1 MTVVPGTIDRER
13 TRWQFLFPQGLRE
26 EYPRPNGKVAI
37 TTYTPAWCKGIVS
50 RFQLFRQASEA
61 YGMPAQPLPVQIQHV
76 GIHDIGSIEDR
87 RRVGSI
93 YDLAYVPSGGSI
105 PPGVWALIEWTSEG
119 LELINSGK
127 FNCLSPTNA
136 SHGTLSTGAK
146 IPGDFLVE
154 ASLVDV
160 PFLESIGTA
169 SDFVPFDA
177 IAYTGSRRIES
188 SPSPRS
194 SSLAFSKLNPEALIV
209 RGAQYR
215 GNIMEDEKIEIELP
229 TGTAVPESLIEAIMT
244 SDLAHKKMRAMC
256 REMIDETA
264 TEVVRKKVR
273 EMVESDLDSLLESR
287 GYIKREMAAP
297 TLPEAVS
304 EAEDLVAQARAIE
317 EQVIGDEVKELVR
330 SKRLLSAHV
339 SDFVARRKTGSP
351 VDGLLRDWS
360 VASTMQGVSGSIPR
374 ESAPT
379 SARVTPDAIMAQV
392 EKELIA
398 RGKGYSYAE
407 HLKIA
412 KTRINEARQ
421 KGSLLEV

>member
-26 EYPRPNGKVAI
+26 EYPRPNGKIAI

-93 YDLAYVPSGGSI
+93 YDLAYVPSGGTI

-169 SDFVPFDA
+169 SDFVPFDS

-188 SPSPRS
+188 TPSPRS
-194 SSLAFSKLNPEALIV
+194 SSLAFAKLNPEALIV
-209 RGAQYR
+209 RGAKYR
-215 GNIMEDEKIEIELP
+215 SETMMEEDKIEIELP
-229 TGTAVPESLIEAIMT
+229 AGVIPEKLVEAIMT
-244 SDLAHKKMRAMC
+244 SEAARMKMREMC

-273 EMVESDLDSLLESR
+273 EIVESDLDSLLESR
-287 GYIKREMAAP
+287 GYMKREMAVP
-297 TLPEAVS
+297 TLPDVVS
-304 EAEDLVAQARAIE
+304 DAEDLVSQARAIE

-330 SKRLLSAHV
+330 SKKLLSAHV
-339 SDFVARRKTGSP
+339 SDFVTRRKTGAP

-360 VASTMQGVSGSIPR
+360 SASTMQGVIGSSPR
-374 ESAPT
+374 ESAST
-379 SARVTPDAIMAQV
+379 SARVTPDAIMSQV

-421 KGSLLEV
+421 KGALLEV

>member
-1 MTVVPGTIDRER
+1 
-13 TRWQFLFPQGLRE
+13 
-26 EYPRPNGKVAI
+26 
-37 TTYTPAWCKGIVS
+37 
-50 RFQLFRQASEA
+50 
-61 YGMPAQPLPVQIQHV
+61 MPAQPLPVQIQHV

-93 YDLAYVPSGGSI
+93 YDLAYVPSGGTI

-169 SDFVPFDA
+169 SDFVPFDS

-188 SPSPRS
+188 TPSPRS
-194 SSLAFSKLNPEALIV
+194 SSLAFAKLNPEALIV
-209 RGAQYR
+209 RGAKYR
-215 GNIMEDEKIEIELP
+215 SETMMEEDKIEIELP
-229 TGTAVPESLIEAIMT
+229 AGVIPEKLVEAIMT
-244 SDLAHKKMRAMC
+244 SEAARMKMREMC

-273 EMVESDLDSLLESR
+273 EIVESDLDSLLESR
-287 GYIKREMAAP
+287 GYMKREMAVP
-297 TLPEAVS
+297 TLPDVVS
-304 EAEDLVAQARAIE
+304 DAEDLVSQARAIE

-330 SKRLLSAHV
+330 SKKLLSAHV
-339 SDFVARRKTGSP
+339 SDFVTRRKTGAP

-360 VASTMQGVSGSIPR
+360 SASTMQGVIGSSPR
-374 ESAPT
+374 ESAST
-379 SARVTPDAIMAQV
+379 SARVTPDAIMSQV

-421 KGSLLEV
+421 KGALLEV

>member
-1 MTVVPGTIDRER
+1 M
-13 TRWQFLFPQGLRE
+13 QE
-26 EYPRPNGKVAI
+26 E
-37 TTYTPAWCKGIVS
+37 
-50 RFQLFRQASEA
+50 
-61 YGMPAQPLPVQIQHV
+61 
-76 GIHDIGSIEDR
+76 D
-87 RRVGSI
+87 
-93 YDLAYVPSGGSI
+93 
-105 PPGVWALIEWTSEG
+105 
-119 LELINSGK
+119 
-127 FNCLSPTNA
+127 
-136 SHGTLSTGAK
+136 
-146 IPGDFLVE
+146 
-154 ASLVDV
+154 
-160 PFLESIGTA
+160 
-169 SDFVPFDA
+169 
-177 IAYTGSRRIES
+177 
-188 SPSPRS
+188 
-194 SSLAFSKLNPEALIV
+194 
-209 RGAQYR
+209 
-215 GNIMEDEKIEIELP
+215 KIEIELP
-229 TGTAVPESLIEAIMT
+229 TGTAVPSDALIEAIMS
-244 SDLAHKKMRAMC
+244 SDLTHKKVREMC
-256 REMIDETA
+256 REMI
-264 TEVVRKKVR
+264 
-273 EMVESDLDSLLESR
+273 ESDLDSLLESR
-287 GYIKREMAAP
+287 GYMKREMAAP

-360 VASTMQGVSGSIPR
+360 VASTMQGISGSIPR

>member
-26 EYPRPNGKVAI
+26 EYPRPNGKIAI

-50 RFQLFRQASEA
+50 RFQLFRQASES

-105 PPGVWALIEWTSEG
+105 PAGVWALIEWTSEG

-177 IAYTGSRRIES
+177 IAYTGSRQIAS
-188 SPSPRS
+188 TPSPRS
-194 SSLAFSKLNPEALIV
+194 SSLAFTAKLNPEALIV
-209 RGAQYR
+209 RGAKYR
-215 GNIMEDEKIEIELP
+215 SETMMEEDKIEIELP
-229 TGTAVPESLIEAIMT
+229 TDVVPEKLIEAIMT
-244 SDLAHKKMRAMC
+244 S
-256 REMIDETA
+256 ETA
-264 TEVVRKKVR
+264 RKKVR
-273 EMVESDLDSLLESR
+273 EMCREMIESDLDSLLESR
-287 GYIKREMAAP
+287 GYMKREMAVP
-297 TLPEAVS
+297 TLPDVVADS
-304 EAEDLVAQARAIE
+304 EDLVAQARAIE

-330 SKRLLSAHV
+330 SKKLLSAHV

-360 VASTMQGVSGSIPR
+360 SASTMQGVTGSIPR

-379 SARVTPDAIMAQV
+379 SARMTPDAIMSQV

>member
-194 SSLAFSKLNPEALIV
+194 SSLASAKLNPEALIV
-209 RGAQYR
+209 RGAKYR
-215 GNIMEDEKIEIELP
+215 SETMQEEDKIEIELP
-229 TGTAVPESLIEAIMT
+229 TGTAVPSDALIEAIMS
-244 SDLAHKKMRAMC
+244 SDLTHKKVREMC
-256 REMIDETA
+256 REMI
-264 TEVVRKKVR
+264 
-273 EMVESDLDSLLESR
+273 ESDLDSLLESR
-287 GYIKREMAAP
+287 GYMKREMATP